1 MKKDDLFESVLMI
14 NIAVAQIEASM
25 THGDNSVNRLISS
38 VSTVRKLVNDIPGD
52 HRQGQIDSHVNQSI
66 VSLQYHDR
74 LCQRLRN
81 VSSALTKLAHI
92 IEDNTEEYS
101 PIGWNDFKSEIHES
115 CNMADEREIIASIY
129 AGASIEEAIVK
140 AQSVDNFESDVD
152 QCDDGELF

>member
-92 IEDNTEEYS
+92 IEDNTEDMY
-101 PIGWNDFKSEIHES
+101 W
-115 CNMADEREIIASIY
+115 IINGDKHI
-129 AGASIEEAIVK
+129 IQAI
-140 AQSVDNFESDVD
+140 DNFDLNQVLHLGVKIE
-152 QCDDGELF
+152 QEGELKGLREYRFA